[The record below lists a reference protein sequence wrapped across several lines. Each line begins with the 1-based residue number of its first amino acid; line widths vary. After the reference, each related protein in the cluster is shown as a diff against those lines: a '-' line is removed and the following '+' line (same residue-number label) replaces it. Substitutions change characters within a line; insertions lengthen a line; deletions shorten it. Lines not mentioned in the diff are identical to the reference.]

1 VVALSG
7 DEKRDL
13 LVSMVR
19 SRAFE
24 EIAGALAAS
33 GDIPGSWLSGIGQ
46 EGTLGV
52 IAQLRSDD
60 YLTYTHRGAYG
71 FIGRGCDPKRVLAE
85 LLGKQTGYCKGKG
98 GRHIADLEHGI
109 LGKSGT
115 IGAHAPLAVGV
126 ATAIQIR
133 GDDAVVVSIFGEGT
147 SNRGTTHSSMN
158 MAAISRLPVVWVC
171 ENNSYVGNVPAPV
184 YLAVPEV
191 AAMAGSYG
199 MPAETVDGND
209 AMAVHE
215 AAAEAIA
222 RARAGNGPSLLEL
235 KTYRMRPFGE
245 TRTELRDPVEIAA
258 WRNRD
263 PITRLRQH
271 LITDGTVTSSE
282 ADQIAALAEREM
294 AEAAGFARQSP
305 LPDPV
310 AAFEDLY
317 A

>member
-1 VVALSG
+1 MVAPSV

-13 LVSMVR
+13 LALMVR

-24 EIAGALAAS
+24 ETAGALAAS
-33 GDIPGSWLSGIGQ
+33 GEIPGSWLSGIGQ

-71 FIGRGCDPKRVLAE
+71 FIGRGCDPKRLLAE

-115 IGAHAPLAVGV
+115 IGAHAPLAAGV

-133 GDDAVVVSIFGEGT
+133 GDDAVVVSVFGEGT

-158 MAAISRLPVVWVC
+158 MAAIGRLPLVWVC
-171 ENNSYVGNVPAPV
+171 ENNSYVGSVPAPV
-184 YLAVPEV
+184 YLAVADV
-191 AAMAGSYG
+191 AAMAGAYG
-199 MPAETVDGND
+199 IPATIVDGND
-209 AMAVHE
+209 VMAVHE

-222 RARAGNGPSLLEL
+222 RARAGDGPSLLEL
-235 KTYRMRPFGE
+235 KTYRTRPFGE
-245 TRTELRDPVEIAA
+245 TGTEQRDQDEIAA
-258 WRNRD
+258 WRRRD
-263 PITRLRQH
+263 PINRFRERLV
-271 LITDGTVTSSE
+271 TDGIVTRSE
-282 ADQIAALAEREM
+282 ADEITATAEREM
-294 AEAAGFARQSP
+294 SAAARFARESP
-305 LPDPV
+305 WPDPA